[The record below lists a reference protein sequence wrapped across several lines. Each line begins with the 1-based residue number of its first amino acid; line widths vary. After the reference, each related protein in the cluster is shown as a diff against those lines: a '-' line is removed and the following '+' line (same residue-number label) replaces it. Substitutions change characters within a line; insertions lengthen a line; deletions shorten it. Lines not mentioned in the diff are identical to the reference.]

1 MIERTSGKQLKTMP
15 MQMIERW
22 LAFADIFPILT
33 QIYLLESKRAMN

>member
-22 LAFADIFPILT
+22 LALADISLLT